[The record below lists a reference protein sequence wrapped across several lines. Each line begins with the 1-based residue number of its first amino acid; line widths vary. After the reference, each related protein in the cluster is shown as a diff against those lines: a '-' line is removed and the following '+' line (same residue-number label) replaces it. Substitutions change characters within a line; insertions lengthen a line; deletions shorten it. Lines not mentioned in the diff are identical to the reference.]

1 MNEKSQ
7 YVETILA
14 KCTEMYV
21 EINERKYEG
30 DDYINEN
37 YSMQENN
44 LMMIG
49 VNEYELNN
57 KNYDLNNCENN
68 NDDNNNS
75 TSILY
80 NKKKNYYN
88 LYDNENIKRKEGYDF
103 LTNDVIINNDLNTK
117 MEQFV
122 DEMLEICIKTNTVK
136 EALGVALDA
145 RRLDKVE
152 YIILNAPNKIDI
164 LHHSIAN
171 DKYITTSKKFRIDF
185 FKLIVNIYL
194 ALPEEELQ
202 NEYINVCECLFY
214 INDYQTVVKIL
225 FKLLLSEQHLMVYQ
239 IAFDLVDLENNI
251 FLKNLLKKAKKNEKS
266 EKDEKDDENQ
276 DMEHD
281 ILKYVNKNNKWY
293 DKIKKLILILT
304 GKITTSLYIEFLHH
318 NNHADLILLD
328 SYKNVIDSRNS
339 ITHHGIVIAHA
350 LMQTG
355 TTCDVFLRSNID
367 WLSKAMNYEKFSA
380 TASLGVVYKGH
391 INESFILKITISP
404 SGVYSEGGSLYALGL
419 IHANYNTND
428 KKVRNFLLAQLKQ
441 NTNDE
446 VLQHG
451 CCLGLGLVTLGQN
464 DKDYIYDELKAV
476 MYSDSAVAGESAA
489 YAIGL
494 LKLGSGDEKC
504 VDELLAYAHDTQHE
518 KITRACSI
526 SLGFI
531 MFQKEKEAD
540 LLIEELINDKDAII
554 RYGGMFTIALA
565 YCGLSNYNKH
575 IIKKLLHISVSDV
588 SDDVRRAAVIALGFV
603 LCNNPAQ
610 VPMFLNLLIK
620 SYNPHVR
627 YGAALAL
634 GIACAASANEDAIDM
649 LMPLLTDTTDFVR
662 QSAFIALG
670 LIFQQSN
677 EHVNTNFKKYK
688 DEIVKIL
695 SAKHEDIIAKFG
707 AIIGAGLLDICGRN
721 AISTFFTRRT
731 NVIRP
736 QAAVGFCLFCQLW
749 YWFPLIHM
757 ISLTFL
763 PTCLIGLTEDLKVP
777 QNFTVLSNCKSQTFD
792 YPAFLSKEKTQEKKQ
807 TVTAVLSTT
816 AKRKSLKLRKQKTE
830 NRLTKDKSTL
840 DDNSSVDM
848 KNPCRV
854 VKMQEK
860 YIEYLPNSRF
870 KPVLPFRKSGFIML
884 VDTQ

>member
-1 MNEKSQ
+1 MHFEQNLRTCDIVTSASGVIALLDEEEANLKLFGLQKLNAIVDIYWPELADYICKIEELCADNNFIGKDLANLVASKVYYHLEKYNEALKFALCSGKLFNMNEKSQ

-37 YSMQENN
+37 YSIQGNN
-44 LMMIG
+44 LIVM
-49 VNEYELNN
+49 
-57 KNYDLNNCENN
+57 
-68 NDDNNNS
+68 
-75 TSILY
+75 
-80 NKKKNYYN
+80 
-88 LYDNENIKRKEGYDF
+88 
-103 LTNDVIINNDLNTK
+103 
-117 MEQFV
+117 
-122 DEMLEICIKTNTVK
+122 EICIKTNTVK

-164 LHHSIAN
+164 LHHSITN
-171 DKYITTSKKFRIDF
+171 DKYITTSKKFRLDF

-194 ALPEEELQ
+194 SLPEEELK
-202 NEYINVCECLFY
+202 NEYINICECLFY
-214 INDYQTVVKIL
+214 INDYQTVAQIL
-225 FKLLLSEQHLMVYQ
+225 FKLLHADQHLMVYQ
-239 IAFDLVDLENNI
+239 IAFDLTSSTQLEQEHGGEPEYNNVDGIVNETDIETLTS
-251 FLKNLLKKAKKNEKS
+251 NLNLN
-266 EKDEKDDENQ
+266 EKDEKDEKDEKEEK
-276 DMEHD
+276 EHD
-281 ILKYVNKNNKWY
+281 ILQYVNKNNKWY
-293 DKIKKLILILT
+293 DKLKKLILILT

-355 TTCDVFLRSNID
+355 TTCDVFLRSNIE

-380 TASLGVVYKGH
+380 TASLGVVYKAK
-391 INESFILKITISP
+391 ELKITISP

-419 IHANYNTND
+419 IH
-428 KKVRNFLLAQLKQ
+428 

-603 LCNNPAQ
+603 LCNNPAH

-792 YPAFLSKEKTQEKKQ
+792 YPAFLSKEKTQEKNKLLQ
-807 TVTAVLSTT
+807 LYAQLQKMKKTDK
-816 AKRKSLKLRKQKTE
+816 AKNANSATMVNNLKKK
-830 NRLTKDKSTL
+830 
-840 DDNSSVDM
+840 
-848 KNPCRV
+848 KNTHFCA
-854 VKMQEK
+854 
-860 YIEYLPNSRF
+860 YIYIYICIYVCVYAFMYNLCIIY
-870 KPVLPFRKSGFIML
+870 V
-884 VDTQ
+884 